1 MSSISAVAE
10 MPSPPEV
17 PLYVSVDKAARLA
30 GVSYELMA
38 AWANSPVDPIP
49 HIAVGKS
56 KKLIRVAA
64 IPEYAKRKEAV

>member
-1 MSSISAVAE
+1 MSSIPAVAE

-38 AWANSPVDPIP
+38 TWANSAVAPIP